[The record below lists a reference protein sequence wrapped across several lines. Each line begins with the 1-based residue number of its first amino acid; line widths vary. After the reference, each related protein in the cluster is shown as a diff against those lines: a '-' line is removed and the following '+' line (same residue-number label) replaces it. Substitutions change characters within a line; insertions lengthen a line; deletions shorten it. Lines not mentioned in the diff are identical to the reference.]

1 MASVINPIPTAAS
14 GALQILPFANHPP
27 TANLEPS
34 AGLIDAGYAPAPDAP
49 DYRNANYILNQQSAL
64 NSRGIQT
71 ALFIE
76 NALGEVIIGAN
87 FGVGKDRRITINGHN
102 LDDTGANLDDA
113 TIVASR
119 YVAAINS
126 NVLVNTAVQ
135 ATVNGFGFVRIES
148 LMPGVLFTLAAIPLA
163 GGAGCAVL
171 FAPTQPSIRTDVTGV
186 GTAASGDPQMLDVVF
201 GSISLEDGTP
211 AGRGRLQFR
220 KAKAAFSVGEFT
232 GTQADD
238 ANTGDDSMRLGLNAK
253 ASGAR
258 SFSAGGSGS
267 QSRAADALAMMGA
280 IAHGTEDIA
289 IGVGADANRGAGLE
303 ALAIG
308 SLAHAGVAGV
318 AIGVQNDALGGG
330 ATAVGNANTAS
341 GADSVSLG
349 SGTTASADAAIA
361 IGDGA
366 NAESANSIA
375 IGESCDSKTGTTAIS
390 IGKSITTT
398 GHGAL
403 GTGITAGLATVNAD
417 GRGARAH
424 GAPQTAP
431 VCALSEG
438 SDAMGDG
445 CRAAG
450 AFSHASGAGADAPNR
465 GEFARSSL
473 GPALTDN
480 GKHQHGNLILQANT
494 TDAATAVKFCTD
506 KIDGTG
512 AEWNPANSRGYVVR
526 YRCVAKKFLTAGVAI
541 WEGTFLAVNNGGTLT
556 VPVDGKN
563 ISGGAFTR
571 TAAFPNAPDI
581 ESGLATPTIQISV
594 AGGVI
599 RFEAIGGA
607 AATNIRYTL
616 SLHYAQAGIA

>member
-14 GALQILPFANHPP
+14 GALQILPFANNPP

-34 AGLIDAGYAPAPDAP
+34 AGLVAAGYAPAPDAP
-49 DYRNANYILNQQSAL
+49 DYRNANYILNKQSAL
-64 NSRGIQT
+64 NSRGIQA

-76 NALGEVIIGAN
+76 NALGIVTVAGAM
-87 FGVGKDRRITINGHN
+87 GVGNDRRITINGN
-102 LDDTGANLDDA
+102 NIDDTGMVGDTA
-113 TIVASR
+113 TLVAAR
-119 YVAAINS
+119 FVAAINS
-126 NVLVNTAVQ
+126 NVLVNT
-135 ATVNGFGFVRIES
+135 FVFASNIAGVITIES
-148 LMPGVLFTLAAIPLA
+148 LMPGLIFTLAVAVLA
-163 GGAGCAVL
+163 GAGTIVRTL
-171 FAPTQPSIRTDVTGV
+171 NTTQPSIRTDVTGV

-201 GSISLEDGTP
+201 GSISLEDGTA
-211 AGRGRLQFR
+211 AGRERMQFR

-238 ANTGDDSMRLGLNAK
+238 ANTGDDSMRLGYNAK

-267 QSRAADALAMMGA
+267 ESRAADALAMMGG
-280 IAHGTEDIA
+280 IANGANDIA
-289 IGVGADANRGAGLE
+289 VGVSAVADKGAGS
-303 ALAIG
+303 AA
-308 SLAHAGVAGV
+308 V
-318 AIGVQNDALGGG
+318 AIGQSAQAGASSVAVGYHSSAAASGGG
-330 ATAVGNANTAS
+330 TAVGNNTAAD
-341 GADSVSLG
+341 GADALALATSAAAT
-349 SGTTASADAAIA
+349 GTSSISA
-361 IGDGA
+361 GK
-366 NAESANSIA
+366 NSKAESANSIA
-375 IGESCDSKTGTTAIS
+375 IGESTDAKTGTTAIA
-390 IGKSITTT
+390 IGKAIITL
-398 GHGAL
+398 GQGAL
-403 GTGITAGLATVNAD
+403 GTGITAGAATVNAD

-431 VCALSEG
+431 VAALAEG

-512 AEWNPANSRGYVVR
+512 AEWNPASSRGYVVR
-526 YRCVAKKFLTAGVAI
+526 YRCVAKKFATALVAV
-541 WEGTFLAVNNGGTLT
+541 WEGTFLAVDNGGTLT
-556 VPVDGKN
+556 LPVNGIN
-563 ISGGAFTR
+563 IAGGAFTIGAGN
-571 TAAFPNAPDI
+571 TPDMN
-581 ESGLATPTIQISV
+581 SGLAAPTLKASV
-594 AGGVI
+594 SGGVI
-599 RFEAIGGA
+599 RFEAVGGSPI
-607 AATNIRYTL
+607 NIRYTL